1 MRRFMAEGRGIE
13 IVRDLPRGPG
23 GGLNILRLIVLKF
36 REVRSWERVD
46 LYLSYK

>member
-36 REVRSWERVD
+36 REVKSWGAGD
-46 LYLSYK
+46 HYLI